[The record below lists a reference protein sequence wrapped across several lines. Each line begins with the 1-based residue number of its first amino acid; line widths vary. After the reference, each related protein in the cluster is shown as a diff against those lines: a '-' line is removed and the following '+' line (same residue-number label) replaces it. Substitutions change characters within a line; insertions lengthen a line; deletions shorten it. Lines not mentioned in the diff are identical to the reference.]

1 MLDHLGAMLSQLGV
15 MLGDLGAMLGLCW
28 AIMRPS
34 WAYLGPSW
42 GHLGPILGHL
52 GAILALCWAIL
63 GHLGPSWGHLGPM
76 LGHLGPSWGHLG
88 PMLGHILGL
97 CWGRGVPPEN
107 LMSDLC
113 CFFGRAKN
121 TVNYSVFL
129 NYGTPRMVGIC
140 SLGWGHG
147 SRASSQKL
155 ALLEGNTRQRGTLRA
170 HAILKVGM
178 PFRSGSPGIYCS
190 CL

>member
-1 MLDHLGAMLSQLGV
+1 MGHLGAMLGHLGAMLSQLGV

-28 AIMRPS
+28 AIM
-34 WAYLGPSW
+34 GPSW
-42 GHLGPILGHL
+42 TYLGLCWAILGLILGHL
-52 GAILALCWAIL
+52 GA
-63 GHLGPSWGHLGPM
+63 M
-76 LGHLGPSWGHLG
+76 LGQGGT
-88 PMLGHILGL
+88 
-97 CWGRGVPPEN
+97 PEN
-107 LMSDLC
+107 FMSDLC

-121 TVNYSVFL
+121 TVNYGVFFD
-129 NYGTPRMVGIC
+129 YGTPRIVGIC

-155 ALLEGNTRQRGTLRA
+155 ALLEGNTRQRGTPRA